1 MLGLALV
8 AYEFI
13 MLTVGPTWERCVPLL
28 QILCIGGAFL
38 PLHTL
43 YQNFIISRGRSDVY
57 LRLVA
62 LQIVLQIV
70 FTFESC
76 PLWYY
81 SDGCSILCPQCLV
94 YSFLAF
100 CPSQHSSAETRY
112 KHLRIL
118 FLFVLIAVVVM
129 VITYYA
135 TLWTNVL
142 WVLLLCRIILASL
155 LYLGIMKLPHAKTL
169 EECIDF
175 LLRRN
180 KQ

>member
-70 FTFESC
+70 FTLSLASYGITAMVAAFSALNVLFTLFWHFALRSIH
-76 PLWYY
+76 PLNTLQALK
-81 SDGCSILCPQCLV
+81 DTVP
-94 YSFLAF
+94 
-100 CPSQHSSAETRY
+100 
-112 KHLRIL
+112 
-118 FLFVLIAVVVM
+118 FVLIAVVVM

-142 WVLLLCRIILASL
+142 WVLLLCRIILAS
-155 LYLGIMKLPHAKTL
+155 
-169 EECIDF
+169 
-175 LLRRN
+175 
-180 KQ
+180 